1 MWRTLV
7 QNVSVL
13 LAIIVVY
20 SVAARALWRR
30 PGPLRVLVGVL
41 FGGVA
46 VLGMLNPAPVAPGVF
61 FDARSVVLSAA
72 GLVGGPVVAGMAA
85 AVVGT
90 VRLAMGGTGALTG
103 ALVALVSAGIGAG
116 YHVWARDRPGAFH
129 PLRLYAVGLVVHGAL
144 IGCMLTLPD
153 AVRWSTIDAIALP
166 VLTVFPVAT
175 VVFTLLLHDVD
186 RRREAEAHLAS
197 SEARFRQIAEHL
209 DAVIFLADLDR
220 GALLYVNPA
229 CEAVLGE
236 SPEALVAQPT
246 LALDRLHPA
255 DRVEIVAAMAG
266 SAAGHAVDVA
276 CRVVGPDGATRH
288 LRGRVF
294 PYDRGEGR
302 VRRIAGLVEDVTG
315 RRAAEHSLRL
325 AQAVF
330 EGAGEA
336 IVVLDADGR
345 VQAANAAFERLSG
358 YAPADV
364 IGQPFEGVRSPRHAP
379 AFYAHLQAALE
390 AHGSWHGEIYAPHV
404 DGEARPVWAAF
415 NVLRD
420 PDGGAVRSVVA
431 LMTDLSEVK
440 ASEARLRHV
449 TYHDALTGLPNRQL
463 ADRLLGRALD
473 AAARG
478 RHRVGVLHVGLDRFK
493 KINES
498 MGHPAADAV
507 LKAVAAR
514 LQAQLAE
521 GDHVARVGG
530 DEFVVVLA
538 QVPDDE
544 AAVRRARRLL
554 EIVAEPIDLPGGS
567 AFVTAS
573 AGVSLFP
580 DHARDVRALLR
591 DADAALHRA
600 KLDGPNRVRPYRPG
614 MTSTAL
620 MRLNTEQALHQALL
634 DGGRAFELHYQPQFN
649 LVTGRVVGVE
659 ALVRWRRDGELVPP
673 DAFVPVA
680 EETALIGAIGRHVLR
695 AACVQGHAWL
705 QAGADPAFK
714 VGVNLSARQL
724 AEPGLVDEVARTLAE
739 SGLPPA
745 NLELEITET
754 VVMARPE
761 AAAHTLD
768 ALSRLG
774 VRVAVDDF
782 GTGYSSMA
790 YLKRFAVDSLK
801 IDRAFI
807 PDSVDDHDAVAICR
821 AIIALAHS
829 LRLSVVAEGVETEAQ
844 RALLEGAGCEVAQG
858 FLFARPMP
866 ADEAEAFVLRRKG

>member
-1 MWRTLV
+1 MSRTLV

-13 LAIIVVY
+13 LAVIAVY
-20 SVAARALWRR
+20 SLVARALWRR

-61 FDARSVVLSAA
+61 FDARSVVLGSA
-72 GLVGGPVVAGMAA
+72 GLVGGPVVAGTAA
-85 AVVGT
+85 AVAAT
-90 VRLAMGGTGALTG
+90 ARLLMGGVGALTG
-103 ALVALVSAGIGAG
+103 ALVALTSAGLGAA
-116 YHVWARDRPGAFH
+116 YHLWARGRPGAFH
-129 PLRLYAVGLVVHGAL
+129 PLRLYAVGLAIHAAL
-144 IGCMLTLPD
+144 IACMLTLSA

-166 VLTVFPVAT
+166 VLTVFPVVT

-186 RRREAEAHLAS
+186 RRREAEASLAS

-209 DAVIFLADLDR
+209 DAVIFLVDLDR

-229 CEAVLGE
+229 CEAVLGDA
-236 SPEALVAQPT
+236 PEALIAEPSR
-246 LALDRLHPA
+246 AMDRLHPA
-255 DRVEIVAAMAG
+255 DRVEIVTAMAG
-266 SAAGHAVDVA
+266 SAAGRAVDVT
-276 CRVVGPDGATRH
+276 CRVVRADGATRH

-294 PYDRGEGR
+294 PYDRDEGR
-302 VRRIAGLVEDVTG
+302 VRRVAGLIEDVTE
-315 RRAAEHSLRL
+315 RRSAEHSLRL

-336 IVVLDADGR
+336 IVVLDAEGR
-345 VQAANAAFERLSG
+345 VQAANAAFGRLSG
-358 YAPADV
+358 YRPADV
-364 IGQPFEGVRSPRHAP
+364 IGRPFEDIRSPRHAP
-379 AFYAHLQAALE
+379 TFYAHLQAALE
-390 AHGSWHGEIYAPHV
+390 AHGSWHGEIYAPQV
-404 DGEARPVWAAF
+404 DGEARPVWAAISA
-415 NVLRD
+415 LRE
-420 PDGGAVRSVVA
+420 PETEAIRSIVG

-463 ADRLLGRALD
+463 ADALLGRALD
-473 AAARG
+473 VAARG
-478 RHRVGVLHVGLDRFK
+478 HHRVGVLHVGLDRFK

-498 MGHPAADAV
+498 LGHPAADAV
-507 LKAVAAR
+507 LKTVAAR
-514 LQAQLAE
+514 LQTSLAE
-521 GDHVARVGG
+521 GDEVARVGG

-538 QVPDDE
+538 NVPDDD
-544 AAVRRARRLL
+544 AAVRRARALL
-554 EIVAEPIDLPGGS
+554 EIIAEPIALPDGA

-600 KLDGPNRVRPYRPG
+600 KQDGPNRVRPYRPG

-620 MRLNTEQALHQALL
+620 MRLNIEQALHKALL
-634 DGGRAFELHYQPQFN
+634 DGGEVFEVHYQPQFS
-649 LVTGRVVGVE
+649 LVDGGVVGVE

-673 DAFVPVA
+673 DEFVPVA

-695 AACVQGHAWL
+695 AACTQGRAWL
-705 QAGADPAFK
+705 RAGAEPRFK

-739 SGLPPA
+739 TGLPAA

-807 PDSVDDHDAVAICR
+807 PESLEDHDAVAICR

-858 FLFARPMP
+858 YLFARPMP
-866 ADEAEAFVLRRKG
+866 ASEAEDFVLRREG